1 MNSITRQDS
10 STNAPEWIAQ
20 LGDTDLRALA
30 YLCGQCETFTDGALP
45 PHAARLSR
53 AAQQE
58 QSRRDKAQRVA
69 LRNPAFAPFTVTLMA
84 GPK

>member
-1 MNSITRQDS
+1 MNGVEFVT
-10 STNAPEWIAQ
+10 Q
-20 LGDTDLRALA
+20 LNDTDLRALA
-30 YLCGQCETFTDGALP
+30 YLCGQCETFTEGALP

-58 QSRRDKAQRVA
+58 QTRRDSARRVA
-69 LRNPAFAPFTVTLMA
+69 LRSPAFAPFTVTLLA